1 MLIMGCTLVFVMMV
15 ILLMR
20 VTTNMVVRSI
30 VVIREFFDLNKVGYT
45 LLLFAMMVTVMV
57 AMMAYHNFC

>member
-1 MLIMGCTLVFVMMV
+1 MV

-30 VVIREFFDLNKVGYT
+30 VVIRETLDLNKSQKHY
-45 LLLFAMMVTVMV
+45 MTVWC
-57 AMMAYHNFC
+57 ANSLGT

>member
-1 MLIMGCTLVFVMMV
+1 MV

-30 VVIREFFDLNKVGYT
+30 VVIREFFDLNKVGCT
-45 LLLFAMMVTVMV
+45 LLLLAMMLTVMV
-57 AMMAYHNFC
+57 AYHNFC